1 MRLVRV
7 EELRAGDRL
16 GRDIFASPEALP
28 LLRVGIRV
36 SDSYKQSLVRSGI
49 TSVWIDDGLS
59 AGIEPIE
66 MVAEATK
73 QKARGAIADA
83 LREASET
90 LATGGTLSGDT
101 VREMRGVA
109 ELIVGDVEQNVH
121 SALALSDLANADS
134 YTLKHSLA
142 VTTLGLVLGSRVMRK
157 YGWTD
162 GDGRRRFDGIEHRL
176 LELGV
181 GLLLHDIGKL
191 AVPPGILRKPGP
203 LTDDEWT
210 AMRAHPTLGFEI
222 LLKAEGISSLSRA
235 VVRSHHERWLGN
247 GYPDGL
253 VGTAIHLFARI
264 AAVADVFDALTSDRC
279 YRKAMP
285 LREAYDFVVDRADR
299 EFDREVVS
307 VFQSS
312 VAPYPPGTR
321 VRLSDGRGGLV
332 QEVQMGAVT
341 SPVVRVIVNAAGAL
355 IPPEVVD
362 LSTAVDLTI
371 VSTEV
376 EIPPE
381 LPLFRV

>member
-1 MRLVRV
+1 MRLVRI

-16 GRDIFASPEALP
+16 GRDIFARPEALP
-28 LLRVGIRV
+28 LLRAGIRV
-36 SDSYKQSLVRSGI
+36 SDSYKRSLVRSGI

-59 AGIEPIE
+59 AGIEPVE

-73 QKARGAIADA
+73 QKARGAIAEA

-121 SALALSDLANADS
+121 SALALNDLANADA

-162 GDGRRRFDGIEHRL
+162 HDGRRRFDGIEDRL

-191 AVPPGILRKPGP
+191 AVPPEILRKPGP
-203 LTDDEWT
+203 LTDEEWT

-222 LLKAEGISSLSRA
+222 LLKADGISPLSRA

-247 GYPDGL
+247 GYPDGQ

-264 AAVADVFDALTSDRC
+264 AAVADVFDALTSDRY

-312 VAPYPPGTR
+312 VAPYPPGTL

-332 QEVQMGAVT
+332 QEVRMGAVT
-341 SPVVRVIVNAAGAL
+341 SPIIRVIVNAAGAL
-355 IPPEVVD
+355 IAPQVVD

-376 EIPPE
+376 ETPAGVP
-381 LPLFRV
+381 LPQ